1 MRKLVKVLAS
11 AALLAVCI
19 TPTTLFA
26 AETETAK
33 TVEKVSNAVAEINGK
48 EYATL
53 AEAIQEVEND
63 QTIKILDNMDLT
75 GNIDVHDKAFIL
87 ELNGKNIN
95 QVLNETIKNTA
106 APLRLY
112 NSKLTV
118 NDSVGTGSI
127 FGHQCAVG
135 VFINSKLIL
144 NNGTLKGSW
153 YGISGNGSNQNG
165 TEITINGG
173 NVLNNDPD
181 GTGAAIYHPQTGT
194 ITINGGIIRGDLGI
208 QLCAGNLSVVSI
220 SGGVIEGTGKDERT
234 SKTSDGAV
242 PDGAAV
248 SVVNRAGYS
257 SVPSVTITGGVFKS
271 THSEG
276 LLAYTWS
283 KDTASEWLEA
293 KDHVKVSGGTFDSDP
308 SAFVEDNYRA
318 FASDGN
324 YTVAPLASKVTLSNT
339 ELTVEEGQSKT
350 LVASLTPTDTLETV
364 SWSSSDEKIATV
376 KDGKVTAVAAGIATI
391 TAKTESGIKAE
402 CKVTVTKPVKVEELP
417 SIDTSKPVEEVTV
430 GISDEKAG
438 EILKNVADQIVSGT
452 KDFASTETI
461 KAVADAVNNGESIT
475 VSTEVKEADT
485 NKAEI
490 KADAEKIQKELK
502 TLVLEDKASASVAMY
517 LDINVLIKTDTQ
529 VLGNVTELPKAVTFM
544 IAIPEKLQ
552 AEGREFKV
560 MRVHN
565 GEVTMLDTTMNKD
578 GSTLTFDTN
587 LFSTYALV
595 YVDKKAEEPT
605 PTPDPKPEPTPN
617 PDPTPNPQPTPEPET
632 TVYNVV
638 FVDMNGA
645 VLKVEK
651 VNANGAATAPVAP
664 AVEGYR
670 FVKWDTD
677 FSKVTKDL
685 LVKPVYEKVT
695 ATEKPTA
702 TPEKPSSDKN
712 TPDTGDTTSA
722 GLFTAF
728 ALLGLVSMGIIA
740 VQRKR
745 KQLMK

>member
-1 MRKLVKVLAS
+1 MRKLVTMVASVALAVGCMLPQQLHAEESTEATVSTKEELQQAIQNVNISTIRLGDDISADIVIPENRTVTLDLGGKTLTNEKSHTIYNKGVLTIDGTAGRVDNVTHAM
-11 AALLAVCI
+11 AALDNDGVAVLNSGDFTRSKENGI
-19 TPTTLFA
+19 NSTTSGGNSFYTIRNHGNMTINSSVSVSQNGRYSSMI
-26 AETETAK
+26 ENGWQDGNKNEIGTA
-33 TVEKVSNAVAEINGK
+33 SLMEINGG
-48 EYATL
+48 TFS
-53 AEAIQEVEND
+53 
-63 QTIKILDNMDLT
+63 
-75 GNIDVHDKAFIL
+75 GG
-87 ELNGKNIN
+87 LN
-95 QVLNETIKNTA
+95 TIKN
-106 APLRLY
+106 
-112 NSKLTV
+112 
-118 NDSVGTGSI
+118 DD
-127 FGHQCAVG
+127 
-135 VFINSKLIL
+135 
-144 NNGTLKGSW
+144 
-153 YGISGNGSNQNG
+153 YG
-165 TEITINGG
+165 ELTINGG
-173 NVLNNDPD
+173 SFSNTVQAALLNWNI
-181 GTGAAIYHPQTGT
+181 A
-194 ITINGGIIRGDLGI
+194 TINGGDF
-208 QLCAGNLSVVSI
+208 
-220 SGGVIEGTGKDERT
+220 
-234 SKTSDGAV
+234 TSDGNAILNGKLDDV
-242 PDGAAV
+242 MDKGQLVINDGTFRSENSSIAPMNGNFEKFGSV
-248 SVVNRAGYS
+248 S
-257 SVPSVTITGGVFKS
+257 ITGGLFS
-271 THSEG
+271 
-276 LLAYTWS
+276 
-283 KDTASEWLEA
+283 
-293 KDHVKVSGGTFDSDP
+293 SDP
-308 SAFVEDNYRA
+308 SLNK
-318 FASDGN
+318 GH
-324 YTVAPLASKVTLSNT
+324 VAEGYKVFLGQRGYAVIPLATSIELSKKDITLEIGMS
-339 ELTVEEGQSKT
+339 ET
-350 LVASLTPTDTLETV
+350 LVASLSPDESKTETV
-364 SWSSSDEKIATV
+364 KWLSSDENIASV
-376 KDGKVTAVAAGIATI
+376 KDGKITAIAPGKVTI
-391 TAKTESGIKAE
+391 TATTEGGLTAICE
-402 CKVTVTKPVKVEELP
+402 VTVTKPVKVEELP

-430 GISDEKAG
+430 GISDEKAE

-461 KAVADAVNNGESIT
+461 KAVAEAVNKGESIT

-502 TLVLEDKASASVAMY
+502 TLVSEDKASASVAMY

-565 GEVTMLDTTMNKD
+565 GEVTMLNTTMNKD
-578 GSTLTFDTN
+578 GSALTFDTN

-664 AVEGYR
+664 SVEGYR